1 MLLGGETGYLAVKQ
15 TLLGNRLFMFLL
27 DPYQTYV
34 QSRSCKEPEVTF
46 YLEKLGVCTSSLAL
60 SRIFNC

>member
-1 MLLGGETGYLAVKQ
+1 MLLGGETGYPAVKQ

-46 YLEKLGVCTSSLAL
+46 HLEKLSAARFSERNKPK
-60 SRIFNC
+60 S